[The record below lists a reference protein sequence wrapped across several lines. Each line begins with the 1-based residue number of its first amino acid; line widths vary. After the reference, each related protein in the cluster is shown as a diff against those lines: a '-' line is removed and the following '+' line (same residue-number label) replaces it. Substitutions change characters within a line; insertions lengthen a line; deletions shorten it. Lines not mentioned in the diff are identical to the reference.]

1 MSFWEI
7 FDYGY
12 LGKLFGDFSS
22 AENVRMYWLGYIILA
37 VVSYL
42 VGSVNCGVILSRK
55 YGTDIRTK
63 GSGNAG
69 TTNMLRIYGKRA
81 AILTFLGDVLK
92 SALAS
97 VIGRL
102 FFGIMGAYVAGFFC
116 IIGHAYP
123 IFFKF
128 RGGKGVVAIST
139 MCLMTTPIVFL
150 VMLGIFLIILFGFK
164 MVSLASVMVML
175 IYPMVLYNMT
185 FPGPHILVAV
195 LCSLFV
201 IFLHRSNIVRIY
213 RHEESKIS
221 FGKKK
226 KDNGEDG
233 KQNE

>member
-1 MSFWEI
+1 MSFWDI
-7 FDYGY
+7 FNYG
-12 LGKLFGDFSS
+12 LMGIRFADFSS

-37 VVSYL
+37 VISYL

-69 TTNMLRIYGKRA
+69 TTNMLRVYGKRA
-81 AILTFLGDVLK
+81 AILTFAGDVLK

-97 VIGRL
+97 VIGRF
-102 FFGIMGAYVAGFFC
+102 FFGFIGAYVAGFFC
-116 IIGHAYP
+116 IVGHAYP
-123 IFFKF
+123 VFFKF

-139 MCLMTTPIVFL
+139 MCLMTTPTVFL
-150 VMLGIFLIILFGFK
+150 VMLAIFLIILFGFK

-185 FPGPHILVAV
+185 APGLHVLIAILS
-195 LCSLFV
+195 SLLV

-226 KDNGEDG
+226 KGDGEDG
-233 KQNE
+233 K